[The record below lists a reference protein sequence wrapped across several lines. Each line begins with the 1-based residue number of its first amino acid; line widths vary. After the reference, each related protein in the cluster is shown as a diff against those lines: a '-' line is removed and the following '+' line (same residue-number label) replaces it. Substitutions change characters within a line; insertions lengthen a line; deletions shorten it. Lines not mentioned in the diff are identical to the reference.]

1 MIGNQVSGISNHISN
16 SLTLYGNSPVGTP
29 AHPGEKRCNTSPNSD
44 IHLPPLMLHFIEL
57 LIGTILLR
65 PYVFVFLACYLLLAI
80 THIGWKRT
88 ALFSVL
94 AYLVAFLSEWSS
106 AVAATGFPFGLYYYI
121 NTTSDKEL
129 WIAGVPFMD
138 SLSFTFL
145 SYVSWELATML
156 IGRLQAGWR
165 DVQVMNAEEI
175 RRSWKVNFLAPFLM
189 MYLDIIIDPVALLGD
204 RWFLGKIYYYPGG
217 GSYFGITLANF
228 LGWYFVC
235 FVILRLF
242 VCLEKTVFAGT
253 ANLTAG
259 VLNYRYK
266 ALSAV
271 GLYFGILGFNL
282 FMTFWI
288 GERNL
293 GIVGVIIILPLLL
306 LVLLAIHRGANGKID
321 AKH

>member
-1 MIGNQVSGISNHISN
+1 MVGSFACCQPF
-16 SLTLYGNSPVGTP
+16 SPAIP
-29 AHPGEKRCNTSPNSD
+29 AQ
-44 IHLPPLMLHFIEL
+44 MLHFFYL
-57 LIGTILLR
+57 FFSTIAYR
-65 PYVFVFLACYLLLAI
+65 PYVFVFLACYLFLAI

-94 AYLVAFLSEWSS
+94 AFLVAFACEWSS

-156 IGRLQAGWR
+156 LGKVRASWR
-165 DVQVMNAEEI
+165 DVQVLNAEEV
-175 RRSWKVNFLAPFLM
+175 RRTWAVNFLAPFLM

-235 FVILRLF
+235 FVIIRAF
-242 VCLEKTVFAGT
+242 IWLEKLIFTGSASLEKG
-253 ANLTAG
+253 L
-259 VLNYRYK
+259 LDYRYK
-266 ALSAV
+266 ALGAV
-271 GLYFGILGFNL
+271 GLYWSVLGFNL
-282 FMTFWI
+282 FMTIWI
-288 GERNL
+288 GEKML
-293 GIVGVIIILPLLL
+293 FVVGVIIVLPLLVMIL
-306 LVLLAIHRGANGKID
+306 IKLHQSERAEIGKI
-321 AKH
+321 

>member
-1 MIGNQVSGISNHISN
+1 
-16 SLTLYGNSPVGTP
+16 
-29 AHPGEKRCNTSPNSD
+29 
-44 IHLPPLMLHFIEL
+44 MLHFFYL
-57 LIGTILLR
+57 LFSTIAYR
-65 PYVFVFLACYLLLAI
+65 PYVFVFFACYLFLAV

-94 AYLVAFLSEWSS
+94 AFLVAFLCEWSS

-121 NTTSDKEL
+121 NETDDKEL

-145 SYVSWELATML
+145 SYVSWELAITL
-156 IGRLQAGWR
+156 TGRLQASWR
-165 DVQVMNAEEI
+165 DVQVLNREQVG
-175 RRSWKVNFLAPFLM
+175 RSWATTLLAPFLM
-189 MYLDIIIDPVALLGD
+189 MYLDIIIDPVALRGD
-204 RWFLGKIYYYPGG
+204 RWFLGKIYYYPDG

-242 VCLEKTVFAGT
+242 IQLEKIVFASTSNSASGIWS
-253 ANLTAG
+253 
-259 VLNYRYK
+259 YRYK
-266 ALSAV
+266 ALGSA

-288 GERNL
+288 GERML
-293 GIVGVIIILPLLL
+293 GVVGVIIVLPLAAMI
-306 LVLLAIHRGANGKID
+306 LLALNKAEQVSR
-321 AKH
+321 